1 MLDGSRFYLP
11 ENIIL
16 YLLNLTVDEHARFYA
31 DEDPGKNMLDAAFQD
46 IRNNKLPYKDG
57 VFTACKPKS

>member
-1 MLDGSRFYLP
+1 MLDSSRFYPP

-31 DEDPGKNMLDAAFQD
+31 DEDPGKNMLDAVFQD

-57 VFTACKPKS
+57 AFTARKPKS